1 MKSVNTGTKV
11 ALSVASVA
19 FSLGLSFIQP
29 ANAVQASDIQPEVV
43 SNVWE
48 ENNAE
53 YASVSLNGKD
63 LLTYKANVDNHVAEE
78 KAEDLADKIKDLMN
92 EDKFDA
98 NKLLPAKE
106 GDMAVLKLDGATVLK
121 IDVSDTVDGNK
132 QNAGSALEQS
142 LKLVNGIRVAMGA
155 PAVPASF
162 LKTGE
167 MPAVATVTPVAP
179 AAPAQ
184 SSGKIDAL
192 SAFAKAIGSKFSGHA
207 SWYGGKFHGRRTS
220 DGSTFDQEGLTAAHR
235 SLPFGTKLLV
245 MNRKTGDSCIVQV
258 NDRGPFVGDRVIDL
272 SKGAAKRLNMLSSGV
287 AVVDCLVLR
296 PDGTPQL

>member
-1 MKSVNTGTKV
+1 MKSVNTGSKV
-11 ALSVASVA
+11 ALSVATVA
-19 FSLGLSFIQP
+19 LSLGLGVVQPAKAIQP
-29 ANAVQASDIQPEVV
+29 SDIQPEVV

-48 ENNAE
+48 DNNAE

-63 LLTYKANVDNHVAEE
+63 LLTYKANIDNHSAEE

-92 EDKFDA
+92 DDKFDA

-106 GDMAVLKLDGATVLK
+106 GDLAVLKLDGSTVLK
-121 IDVSDTVDGNK
+121 FDVSSTVEGSK
-132 QNAGSALEQS
+132 QAGSALEQS
-142 LKLVNGIRVAMGA
+142 LKLVNGIRVAMGV

-167 MPAVATVTPVAP
+167 MPAAAPAVAAAPAP
-179 AAPAQ
+179 AAP

-192 SAFAKAIGSKFSGHA
+192 AAFAKAIGSKFSGHA

-220 DGSTFDQEGLTAAHR
+220 DGSTFDQDGLTAAHR

-245 MNRKTGDSCIVQV
+245 MNRKTGDSCVVQV

-272 SKGAAKRLNMLSSGV
+272 SKGAAKRLNMLGSGV
-287 AVVDCLVLR
+287 AVVDCMVLR

>member
-1 MKSVNTGTKV
+1 MKSVNTGNKVRLSVATV
-11 ALSVASVA
+11 ALSVG
-19 FSLGLSFIQP
+19 FGFTQP
-29 ANAVQASDIQPEVV
+29 ANAFQPSDIQPEVV

-98 NKLLPAKE
+98 NKLLPARE
-106 GDMAVLKLDGATVLK
+106 GDVAVLKLDGATVLK
-121 IDVSDTVDGNK
+121 FDISDTVDANK

-142 LKLVNGIRVAMGA
+142 LKMVNGIRVAMGV
-155 PAVPASF
+155 PSVPASF

-167 MPAVATVTPVAP
+167 MPAATPAPTTAVVTPTPAP
-179 AAPAQ
+179 
-184 SSGKIDAL
+184 GKMDLA
-192 SAFAKAIGSKFSGHA
+192 AFAKAIGSKFSGHA

-220 DGSTFDQEGLTAAHR
+220 DGSTFDQDGLTAAHR

-245 MNRKTGDSCIVQV
+245 MNRKTGDSCVVQV

-272 SKGAAKRLNMLSSGV
+272 SKGAAKRLNMLGSGV

-296 PDGTPQL
+296 GDGTQL

>member
-11 ALSVASVA
+11 ALSVVTVA
-19 FSLGLSFIQP
+19 LSLGLGVIQP
-29 ANAVQASDIQPEVV
+29 ANAVQATDIQPEVV

-63 LLTYKANVDNHVAEE
+63 VLTYKANVDNHVAEE

-98 NKLLPAKE
+98 SKLLPAKD
-106 GDMAVLKLDGATVLK
+106 GDMAVVKLDGTTVLK
-121 IDVSDTVDGNK
+121 FDVLDTVDGNK
-132 QNAGSALEQS
+132 SGSPLEQS
-142 LKLVNGIRVAMGA
+142 LKLVNGIRVAMGV

-167 MPAVATVTPVAP
+167 MPAVTVTPTAP
-179 AAPAQ
+179 TAPPQ
-184 SSGKIDAL
+184 STGKIDAL

-220 DGSTFDQEGLTAAHR
+220 DGSTFDQDALTAAHR

-245 MNRKTGDSCIVQV
+245 MNRKTGDTCVVSV
-258 NDRGPFVGDRVIDL
+258 NDRGPFVNDRVIDL

>member
-1 MKSVNTGTKV
+1 VKTGNKVRLSVATV
-11 ALSVASVA
+11 ALSVG
-19 FSLGLSFIQP
+19 LGFIQP
-29 ANAVQASDIQPEVV
+29 ANAFQPSDIQPEVV

-78 KAEDLADKIKDLMN
+78 KAEDLADKLKDLMN

-106 GDMAVLKLDGATVLK
+106 GDVAVLKLDGATVLK
-121 IDVSDTVDGNK
+121 FDIADTVDANK

-142 LKLVNGIRVAMGA
+142 LKMVNGIRLAMGA
-155 PAVPASF
+155 PSIPASF

-167 MPAVATVTPVAP
+167 MPAAAPTATAVTPAP
-179 AAPAQ
+179 A
-184 SSGKIDAL
+184 SSGKMDLA
-192 SAFAKAIGSKFSGHA
+192 AFAKAIGSKFSGHA

-220 DGSTFDQEGLTAAHR
+220 DGSTFNQDGLTAAHR

-245 MNRKTGDSCIVQV
+245 MNRKTGDSCVVQV

-272 SKGAAKRLNMLSSGV
+272 SKGAAKRLNMLGSGV

-296 PDGTPQL
+296 GDGTQL

>member
-1 MKSVNTGTKV
+1 VNTGNKV
-11 ALSVASVA
+11 SLSVAA
-19 FSLGLSFIQP
+19 LALSISCGVMQP

-63 LLTYKANVDNHVAEE
+63 LLTYKANLDNHIAEE
-78 KAEDLADKIKDLMN
+78 KAEDLADKLKDLMQ

-121 IDVSDTVDGNK
+121 FDVSETVDSNK

-142 LKLVNGIRVAMGA
+142 LKMVNVIRVAMGA
-155 PAVPASF
+155 SLIPPSF

-167 MPAVATVTPVAP
+167 IPVAATSTSAAAAIP
-179 AAPAQ
+179 AAVKKLDVLQ
-184 SSGKIDAL
+184 
-192 SAFAKAIGSKFSGHA
+192 FAKAIGSKFSGSA
-207 SWYGGKFHGRRTS
+207 SWYGGKFHGRKTS
-220 DGSTFDQEGLTAAHR
+220 DGSRFDQDGLTAAHR

-245 MNRKTGDSCIVQV
+245 MNRKTGDSCVVQV

-272 SKGAAKRLNMLSSGV
+272 SKGAAKRLNMLGSGV
-287 AVVDCLVLR
+287 AVVDCLVLG
-296 PDGTPQL
+296 PNGTDL

>member
-1 MKSVNTGTKV
+1 MSTGSKV
-11 ALSVASVA
+11 ALSVVTVA
-19 FSLGLSFIQP
+19 LSLGLGVIQP
-29 ANAVQASDIQPEVV
+29 ANALQASDIQPEVV

-63 LLTYKANVDNHVAEE
+63 LLTYKANVDNHTAEE

-92 EDKFDA
+92 DDKFDA

-106 GDMAVLKLDGATVLK
+106 GDLAVLKLDGSTVLK
-121 IDVSDTVDGNK
+121 FDVSDTVDGAK
-132 QNAGSALEQS
+132 QNSGSALEQS

-155 PAVPASF
+155 PIVPASF

-167 MPAVATVTPVAP
+167 MPAAAAASVAATTAP
-179 AAPAQ
+179 PAS

-220 DGSTFDQEGLTAAHR
+220 DGSTFDQDGLTAAHR

-245 MNRKTGDSCIVQV
+245 MNRKTGDSCVVQV
-258 NDRGPFVGDRVIDL
+258 NDRGPFVGDRIIDL
-272 SKGAAKRLNMLSSGV
+272 SKGAAKRLNMLGSGV

-296 PDGTPQL
+296 PDGSPQL

>member
-1 MKSVNTGTKV
+1 MKSVKTGNKVRLSVAAV
-11 ALSVASVA
+11 ALSVG
-19 FSLGLSFIQP
+19 LGFVQP
-29 ANAVQASDIQPEVV
+29 ANAFQQSDIQPEVV

-78 KAEDLADKIKDLMN
+78 KAEDLADKLKDLMN

-98 NKLLPAKE
+98 NKLMPAKE
-106 GDMAVLKLDGATVLK
+106 GDVAVLKLDGATVLK
-121 IDVSDTVDGNK
+121 FDVADTVDANK

-142 LKLVNGIRVAMGA
+142 LKMVNVIRVAMGV
-155 PAVPASF
+155 PSIPASF

-167 MPAVATVTPVAP
+167 MPA
-179 AAPAQ
+179 AAPAPTTAAVTPTQ
-184 SSGKIDAL
+184 APSGKMDLA
-192 SAFAKAIGSKFSGHA
+192 AFAKAIGSKFSGHA

-220 DGSTFDQEGLTAAHR
+220 DGSTFDQDGLTAAHR

-245 MNRKTGDSCIVQV
+245 MNRKTGDSCVVQV

-272 SKGAAKRLNMLSSGV
+272 SKGAAKRLNMLGSGV

-296 PDGTPQL
+296 GDGTQL

>member
-1 MKSVNTGTKV
+1 VKSVNTGSKV
-11 ALSVASVA
+11 ALSVATVA
-19 FSLGLSFIQP
+19 LSLGLGVVQPAKAIQP
-29 ANAVQASDIQPEVV
+29 SDIQPEVV

-48 ENNAE
+48 DNNAE

-63 LLTYKANVDNHVAEE
+63 LLTYKANIDNHSAEE

-92 EDKFDA
+92 DDKFDA

-106 GDMAVLKLDGATVLK
+106 GDLAVLKLDGSTVLK
-121 IDVSDTVDGNK
+121 FDVSSTVEGSK
-132 QNAGSALEQS
+132 QAGSALEQS
-142 LKLVNGIRVAMGA
+142 LKLVNGIRVAMGV

-167 MPAVATVTPVAP
+167 MPAAAPAVAAAPAP
-179 AAPAQ
+179 AAP

-192 SAFAKAIGSKFSGHA
+192 AAFAKAIGSKFSGHA

-220 DGSTFDQEGLTAAHR
+220 DGSTFDQDGLTAAHR

-245 MNRKTGDSCIVQV
+245 MNRKTGDSCVVQV

-272 SKGAAKRLNMLSSGV
+272 SKGAAKRLNMLGSGV
-287 AVVDCLVLR
+287 AVVDCMVLR

>member
-1 MKSVNTGTKV
+1 MSTGSKV
-11 ALSVASVA
+11 ALSVVTVA
-19 FSLGLSFIQP
+19 LSLGLGVIQP
-29 ANAVQASDIQPEVV
+29 AKALQASDIQPEVV

-63 LLTYKANVDNHVAEE
+63 LLTYKANVDNHTAEE

-92 EDKFDA
+92 DDKFDA

-106 GDMAVLKLDGATVLK
+106 GDVAVLKLDGSTVLK
-121 IDVSDTVDGNK
+121 FDVSDTVDGAR

-155 PAVPASF
+155 PVVPASF

-167 MPAVATVTPVAP
+167 MPAA
-179 AAPAQ
+179 AAPAVAATTATPAS

-220 DGSTFDQEGLTAAHR
+220 DGSTFDQDGLTAAHR

-245 MNRKTGDSCIVQV
+245 MNRKTGDSCVVQV
-258 NDRGPFVGDRVIDL
+258 NDRGPFVGDRIIDL
-272 SKGAAKRLNMLSSGV
+272 SKGAAKRLNMLGSGV

-296 PDGTPQL
+296 PDGSPQL

>member
-1 MKSVNTGTKV
+1 MKSVKTGNKVRLSVATV
-11 ALSVASVA
+11 ALSVG
-19 FSLGLSFIQP
+19 LGFIQP
-29 ANAVQASDIQPEVV
+29 ANAFQQSDIQPEVV

-78 KAEDLADKIKDLMN
+78 KAEDLADKLKDLMN

-106 GDMAVLKLDGATVLK
+106 GDVAVLKLDGATVLK
-121 IDVSDTVDGNK
+121 FDIADTVDANK

-142 LKLVNGIRVAMGA
+142 LKMVNVIRVAMGV
-155 PAVPASF
+155 PSIPASF

-167 MPAVATVTPVAP
+167 MPV
-179 AAPAQ
+179 AAPAPTAAAATPAKPP
-184 SSGKIDAL
+184 SGKMDLA
-192 SAFAKAIGSKFSGHA
+192 AFAKAIGSKFSGHA

-220 DGSTFDQEGLTAAHR
+220 DGSTFDQDGLTAAHR

-245 MNRKTGDSCIVQV
+245 MNRKTGDSCVVQV

-272 SKGAAKRLNMLSSGV
+272 SKGAAKRLNMLGSGV
-287 AVVDCLVLR
+287 AVVDCLVLHG
-296 PDGTPQL
+296 DGTQL

>member
-1 MKSVNTGTKV
+1 MKSVNTGNKVCLSVATV
-11 ALSVASVA
+11 ALS
-19 FSLGLSFIQP
+19 LGLGFIQP
-29 ANAVQASDIQPEVV
+29 ANAVQPSDIQPEVV

-98 NKLLPAKE
+98 TKLLPAKE
-106 GDMAVLKLDGATVLK
+106 GDIAVLKLDGATVLK
-121 IDVSDTVDGNK
+121 FDVSDTVDANK

-142 LKLVNGIRVAMGA
+142 LKMVNVIRVAMGA
-155 PAVPASF
+155 PSIPASF

-167 MPAVATVTPVAP
+167 MPVTQPAPATAAVTPAQAP
-179 AAPAQ
+179 
-184 SSGKIDAL
+184 SGKIDLA
-192 SAFAKAIGSKFSGHA
+192 AFAKAIGNKFSGHA

-220 DGSTFDQEGLTAAHR
+220 DGSTFDQDGLTAAHR

-245 MNRKTGDSCIVQV
+245 MNRKTGDSCVVQV

-272 SKGAAKRLNMLSSGV
+272 SKGAAKRLNMLGSGV

-296 PDGTPQL
+296 PNGTQL

>member
-1 MKSVNTGTKV
+1 VKSVNTGNKVCLSVATV
-11 ALSVASVA
+11 ALS
-19 FSLGLSFIQP
+19 LGLGFIQP
-29 ANAVQASDIQPEVV
+29 ANAVQPSDIQPEVV

-98 NKLLPAKE
+98 TKLLPAKE
-106 GDMAVLKLDGATVLK
+106 GDIAVLKLDGATVLK
-121 IDVSDTVDGNK
+121 FDVSDTVDANK

-142 LKLVNGIRVAMGA
+142 LKMVNVIRVAMGA
-155 PAVPASF
+155 PSIPASF

-167 MPAVATVTPVAP
+167 MPVTQPAPATAAVTPAQAP
-179 AAPAQ
+179 
-184 SSGKIDAL
+184 SGKIDLA
-192 SAFAKAIGSKFSGHA
+192 AFAKAIGNKFSGHA

-220 DGSTFDQEGLTAAHR
+220 DGSTFDQDGLTAAHR

-245 MNRKTGDSCIVQV
+245 MNRKTGDSCVVQV

-272 SKGAAKRLNMLSSGV
+272 SKGAAKRLNMLGSGV

-296 PDGTPQL
+296 PNGTQL

>member
-1 MKSVNTGTKV
+1 MKSVNTGNKVRLSVATV
-11 ALSVASVA
+11 ALSVG
-19 FSLGLSFIQP
+19 FGFTQP
-29 ANAVQASDIQPEVV
+29 ANAFQPSDIQPEVI

-78 KAEDLADKIKDLMN
+78 KAEDLADKLKDLMN

-106 GDMAVLKLDGATVLK
+106 GDVAVLKLDGATVLK
-121 IDVSDTVDGNK
+121 FDISDTVDANK

-142 LKLVNGIRVAMGA
+142 LRMVNVIRLAMGA
-155 PAVPASF
+155 PSIPASF

-167 MPAVATVTPVAP
+167 MPVMAPAPTTAAVTPTQAP
-179 AAPAQ
+179 
-184 SSGKIDAL
+184 SGKMDL
-192 SAFAKAIGSKFSGHA
+192 GAFAKAIGSKFSGHA

-220 DGSTFDQEGLTAAHR
+220 DGSTFDQDGLTAAHR

-245 MNRKTGDSCIVQV
+245 MNRRTGDSCVVQV

-272 SKGAAKRLNMLSSGV
+272 SKGAAKRLNMLGSGI

-296 PDGTPQL
+296 GDGTQL